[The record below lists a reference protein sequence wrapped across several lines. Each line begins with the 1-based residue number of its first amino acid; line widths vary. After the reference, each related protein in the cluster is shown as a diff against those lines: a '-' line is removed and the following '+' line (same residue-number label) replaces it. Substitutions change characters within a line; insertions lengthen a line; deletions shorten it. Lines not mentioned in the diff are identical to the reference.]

1 MTLTMPA
8 PTTEIGPA
16 LARARERAGFSQD
29 EVALLVGQL
38 RPVIS
43 NWESGT
49 RRPNSQQ
56 LAKLSAIYRVS
67 LSELLGGDARARP
80 DFEALLFRDA
90 GDRLDPAGKYE
101 IQRFLGFLDD
111 YGELLEAL
119 DEPPG
124 MTSSPFSIHEGFG
137 SKEDIR
143 RKAEEARSFL
153 RIGDGAVGDL
163 VGRCDLAGIT
173 VYFAPLG
180 ADLKST
186 VSGAFLPHDRV
197 GFSILVNVETTPGRQ
212 TFTLAHELGHALFHG
227 NKLFVGYFGR
237 REAVERF
244 ASAFAAEFLVPS
256 QSLRA
261 AVEAIGISKVRDPEV
276 VVLLQ
281 RLFAVSYSM
290 MLVRLGAVGLASEE
304 DVERLREVQPVHLAE
319 RLGYS
324 IQPNEWGQD
333 AESLGIGRFPR
344 RFLRLVRRAVHDG
357 QLTVSAAAGLM
368 GLAEEDVEEFL
379 ADQPAPVP
387 ETDEFEYI
395 AASA

>member
-1 MTLTMPA
+1 MPEPA
-8 PTTEIGPA
+8 TVIGPA
-16 LARARERAGFSQD
+16 LARARERAGFSQ
-29 EVALLVGQL
+29 EEIGLLVGQQ

-56 LAKLSAIYRVS
+56 LVKLSAIYRVS
-67 LSELLGGDARARP
+67 LSELLGGEARVRP

-111 YGELLEAL
+111 YGELLEAF
-119 DEPPG
+119 DEPSG
-124 MTSSPFSIHEGFG
+124 MARPPLSVHEGFG

-143 RKAEEARSFL
+143 RKAEEARAFL
-153 RIGDGAVGDL
+153 RIGDGPVGDL

-180 ADLKST
+180 AGLKST

-227 NKLFVGYFGR
+227 NKIFVGYFGR

-256 QSLRA
+256 HSLRA
-261 AVEAIGISKVRDPEV
+261 VVEAIGISKVRDPEV
-276 VVLLQ
+276 VVHLQ
-281 RLFAVSYSM
+281 RLFGVSYSM
-290 MLVRLGAVGLASEE
+290 MLVRLGTVGLATEG
-304 DVERLREVQPVHLAE
+304 DVERLRGVQPVHLAG
-319 RLGYS
+319 RLGHR
-324 IQPNEWGQD
+324 IQPDEWGQD

-344 RFLRLVRRAVHDG
+344 RFLRLVRRAVHDR
-357 QLTVSAAAGLM
+357 QLTVSAAAALM

>member
-1 MTLTMPA
+1 MD
-8 PTTEIGPA
+8 IGAA

-29 EVALLVGQL
+29 EVALLVGQQ

-43 NWESGT
+43 NWEGGT

-67 LSELLGGDARARP
+67 LSELLGGETRARP

-90 GDRLDPAGKYE
+90 GDRLDPKGKYE

-111 YGELLEAL
+111 YGELLESL
-119 DEPPG
+119 GEPLG
-124 MTSSPFSIHEGFG
+124 MVQSPLSVHEGFG

-153 RIGDGAVGDL
+153 RIGDGPVGDL
-163 VGRCDLAGIT
+163 VGRCDLSGIT

-197 GFSILVNVETTPGRQ
+197 GFSILVNVETTPGRR

-227 NKLFVGYFGR
+227 NKIFVGYFGR

-256 QSLRA
+256 RSLRA

-276 VVLLQ
+276 VVHLQ
-281 RLFAVSYSM
+281 RLFGVSYSM
-290 MLVRLGAVGLASEE
+290 LLVRLGTVGLATE
-304 DVERLREVQPVHLAE
+304 DDVARLREVQPVHLAD
-319 RLGYS
+319 RLGYR
-324 IQPNEWGQD
+324 IQPDEWGQD
-333 AESLGIGRFPR
+333 AEGLGIGRFPR
-344 RFLRLVRRAVHDG
+344 RFLRLVRQAVQNG

-387 ETDEFEYI
+387 ETEEFEYI